1 MPSVAGA
8 GGGRHFSVN
17 RAVACWRHRR
27 LRLLFLQRPLFSSL
41 AGGRGGGGEDATPH
55 LPVVVVGAGPVGLVL
70 SFLLTKFGIK
80 CAVLEKNIEFTRHP
94 RAHFINNRTMEIFR
108 KLDGLAGDIEK
119 SQPPVDLWRK
129 FVYCTSLSGSILG
142 SVDHMKQED
151 FDKVISPISV
161 AHFSQHKLV
170 DLLLKKLEGIGFQ
183 TCLPDEIGSSTQD
196 LVLENK
202 ILMGHECSSIQPTDN
217 GILIGASFNKAGRM
231 QERKIHC
238 GLLLGTDG
246 ARSTVRE
253 LAGIHMKGQRDL
265 QKLVS
270 VHFLSKDLG
279 KYLSRERPGMLFFI
293 FNPDAIGVLVAHDLG
308 HGEFVLQIPFYPPQQ
323 MFEDFSTKVC
333 EEIIVKLVGWEP
345 TDMRILDIKPWVMHA
360 EVAEKYIGCNNRIIL
375 VGDAAHRFPPAGGF
389 GMNTGVQDAH
399 NLAWK
404 LYILQNCVASPSIL
418 QTYES
423 ERRPVAIFNTE
434 LSVENF
440 KAAMSIPATLGL
452 DPTVANSVHQVI
464 NSSLGSVIPRNLQK
478 MVLEGLFSIGRAQV
492 SDYILNKKNPLGSSR
507 LARLRS
513 ILDEGKS
520 LQLQFPAED
529 LGFRYELGALDA
541 EDCAERTYEA
551 EKLKNSKRSREYIPS
566 AKVGSRLPHMLMRAV
581 STSNEGVFSTLD
593 LVSGDKPEFALLIAP
608 LKESYELARA
618 MLKIADELRLSA
630 KICVIWPQGSVDAK
644 VKGSRSELA
653 PWTNYVDVEEI
664 PRAPVNSWWDMCQIT
679 RKSVIL
685 VRPDEHIAWRTE
697 SDKVRD
703 ADSEVRRVFS
713 KVLCPTRPIQ

>member
-1 MPSVAGA
+1 MPSIT
-8 GGGRHFSVN
+8 GGGRLF
-17 RAVACWRHRR
+17 AAHRGAIWW
-27 LRLLFLQRPLFSSL
+27 LRRRQHRPISSL
-41 AGGRGGGGEDATPH
+41 SGGGGRGGAPH
-55 LPVVVVGAGPVGLVL
+55 LPVLIVGAGPVGLVL

-80 CAVLEKNIEFTRHP
+80 CAVIEKNVEFTRHP

-108 KLDGLAGDIEK
+108 KVDGLAGDIER

-129 FVYCTSLSGSILG
+129 FVYCTSLSGSVLG

-161 AHFSQHKLV
+161 AHFSQYKLV

-183 TCLPDEIGSSTQD
+183 TCLPGEIGNSTQD
-196 LVLENK
+196 LGLESK
-202 ILMGHECSSIQPTDN
+202 ILMGHECTSLQQTDE
-217 GILIGASFNKAGRM
+217 GILVGASVNNGGRIL
-231 QERKIHC
+231 ERKLHC

-253 LAGIHMKGQRDL
+253 LAGISMEGERDL

-270 VHFLSKDLG
+270 VHFLSRDLG
-279 KYLSRERPGMLFFI
+279 RYLSTKRPGMLFFV
-293 FNPDAIGVLVAHDLG
+293 FNPGAIGVLVAHNLE

-323 MFEDFSTKVC
+323 MFEEFSAKVC
-333 EEIIVKLVGWEP
+333 EQIIVKLVGWEP
-345 TDMRILDIKPWVMHA
+345 ADIQVLDIKPWAMHA
-360 EVAEKYIGCNNRIIL
+360 EVAEKYISCNNRVVL

-404 LYILQNCVASPSIL
+404 LALFLTGVASPSIV

-452 DPTVANSVHQVI
+452 DPIVANSVHQVI
-464 NSSLGSVIPRNLQK
+464 NSSLGSIIPRNVQK
-478 MVLEGLFSIGRAQV
+478 AVLEGLFSIGRAQV
-492 SDYILNKKNPLGSSR
+492 SDYVLNEKNPLGSLR

-529 LGFRYELGALDA
+529 LGFCYEEGALVA
-541 EDCAERTYEA
+541 EYYG
-551 EKLKNSKRSREYIPS
+551 EKTQKGVKLEHSKRASREYIPS
-566 AKVGSRLPHMLMRAV
+566 AKVGSRLPHMQ
-581 STSNEGVFSTLD
+581 GVFSTLD
-593 LVSGDKPEFALLIAP
+593 LVNRDKLEFVLIIAP
-608 LKESYELARA
+608 LKGSYVIARA
-618 MLKIADELRLSA
+618 TLKVADEFKLSA
-630 KICVIWPQGSVDAK
+630 KVCVIWPQGSADVE
-644 VKGSRSELA
+644 VEESRSELE
-653 PWTNYVDVEEI
+653 PWTNYVDVEEV
-664 PRAPVNSWWDMCQIT
+664 PRVSGNSWWEMCQVS
-679 RKSVIL
+679 RKNVIL
-685 VRPDEHIAWRTE
+685 VRPDEHIAWRME
-697 SDKVRD
+697 SDMVRD
-703 ADSEVRRVFS
+703 ADSEVRGVFS
-713 KVLCPTRPIQ
+713 QILCLNCHHHV

>member
-1 MPSVAGA
+1 MPSIAGA
-8 GGGRHFSVN
+8 GGGRLFSVN
-17 RAVACWRHRR
+17 GAAAYWGSSRRR
-27 LRLLFLQRPLFSSL
+27 LLLLQRPLFSSL
-41 AGGRGGGGEDATPH
+41 AGGGTGDDVTPH
-55 LPVVVVGAGPVGLVL
+55 LPVVIVGAGPVGLVL

-80 CAVLEKNIEFTRHP
+80 CAVLEKNVEFTRHP

-108 KLDGLAGDIEK
+108 KLDGLAGDIER

-151 FDKVISPISV
+151 FDKIISPISV

-170 DLLLKKLEGIGFQ
+170 DLLLKKLDGIGFQ
-183 TCLPDEIGSSTQD
+183 TCLPGDIGSSTQD

-202 ILMGHECSSIQPTDN
+202 ILMGHECSSVQLTDK
-217 GILIGASFNKAGRM
+217 GILIGASFNEAGRM

-238 GLLLGTDG
+238 GLLLGADG

-253 LAGIHMKGQRDL
+253 LAG
-265 QKLVS
+265 
-270 VHFLSKDLG
+270 
-279 KYLSRERPGMLFFI
+279 
-293 FNPDAIGVLVAHDLG
+293 AIGVLVAHDLE

-323 MFEDFSTKVC
+323 MFEDFSTKIC

-345 TDMRILDIKPWVMHA
+345 SDVQVLDIKPWVMHA
-360 EVAEKYIGCNNRIIL
+360 EVAEKYIGCDNRIIL

-404 LYILQNCVASPSIL
+404 LCLLQNGVASPSIL

-423 ERRPVAIFNTE
+423 ERRPVRLSSHSQAFYNVAIFNTE

-440 KAAMSIPATLGL
+440 KAAMSIPAALGL

-478 MVLEGLFSIGRAQV
+478 SVLEGLFSIGRAQV
-492 SDYILNKKNPLGSSR
+492 SDYILNEKNPLGSLR

-529 LGFRYELGALDA
+529 LGFHYELGALVA
-541 EDCAERTYEA
+541 EDCAETTYEA
-551 EKLKNSKRSREYIPS
+551 EKQKHSKRSREYIPS
-566 AKVGSRLPHMLMRAV
+566 AKAGSRLPHMLMRAL

-593 LVSGDKPEFALLIAP
+593 LVNGDKPEFALIIAP
-608 LKESYELARA
+608 LKVSYELARA
-618 MLKIADELRLSA
+618 MLKIADELKLPT

-653 PWTNYVDVEEI
+653 PWTNYVDVEEV
-664 PRAPVNSWWDMCQIT
+664 PRAPVNSWWEMCQIT
-679 RKSVIL
+679 SKSVIL

-697 SDKVRD
+697 SDRVTD

-713 KVLCPTRPIQ
+713 EVLCLTSRIQ

>member
-1 MPSVAGA
+1 MLSIAGA
-8 GGGRHFSVN
+8 VGGRLFCVHRGVTW
-17 RAVACWRHRR
+17 WRPRRR
-27 LRLLFLQRPLFSSL
+27 LLPLQLPLFSSL
-41 AGGRGGGGEDATPH
+41 AAGGGGAPPH
-55 LPVVVVGAGPVGLVL
+55 LPVVIAGAGPVGLVL

-80 CAVLEKNIEFTRHP
+80 CAVLDKNVEFTRHP

-108 KLDGLAGDIEK
+108 KLDGLAGDIEN

-170 DLLLKKLEGIGFQ
+170 DLLIKKLEGIGFQ
-183 TCLPDEIGSSTQD
+183 TYLPDEIGSSTQD

-202 ILMGHECSSIQPTDN
+202 IFMGHECSSIQLTDD
-217 GILIGASFNKAGRM
+217 GILIGASFNNAGRM

-238 GLLLGTDG
+238 GLLLGADG

-253 LAGIHMKGQRDL
+253 LAGINMKGQRDL

-270 VHFLSKDLG
+270 VHFLSRDLG

-293 FNPDAIGVLVAHDLG
+293 FNPDAVGVLVAHDLE

-345 TDMRILDIKPWVMHA
+345 TDVQVLDVKPWAMHA

-404 LYILQNCVASPSIL
+404 LCLLQNDVASTSII

-423 ERRPVAIFNTE
+423 ERQPVAIFNTE
-434 LSVENF
+434 LSVDNF

-478 MVLEGLFSIGRAQV
+478 KLLEGLFSIGRAQL
-492 SDYILNKKNPLGSSR
+492 SDYILNEKNPLGSSR
-507 LARLRS
+507 LARLKS

-541 EDCAERTYEA
+541 EDCAETTCEA
-551 EKLKNSKRSREYIPS
+551 EKQKHSKRSREYVPS
-566 AKVGSRLPHMLMRAV
+566 AKVGSRLPHMLMRAL

-593 LVSGDKPEFALLIAP
+593 LVSGDKPEFALIIAP
-608 LKESYELARA
+608 LKESYDLARA
-618 MLKIADELRLSA
+618 MLKIADELKLSA

-644 VKGSRSELA
+644 VRGSRSELA

-664 PRAPVNSWWDMCQIT
+664 PRASVNSWWETCQIN
-679 RKSVIL
+679 RKSIIL
-685 VRPDEHIAWRTE
+685 VRPDEHVAWRTE
-697 SDKVRD
+697 SDRVKD
-703 ADSEVRRVFS
+703 ADSEIRRVFS
-713 KVLCPTRPIQ
+713 NVLCLTRPIR

>member
-1 MPSVAGA
+1 MPSIAGVE
-8 GGGRHFSVN
+8 RLFSMN
-17 RAVACWRHRR
+17 RAAFYWRHRHR
-27 LRLLFLQRPLFSSL
+27 QPLIQHPLFSSL
-41 AGGRGGGGEDATPH
+41 AGGGGGDDAPPH
-55 LPVVVVGAGPVGLVL
+55 LPVVIVGAGTVGLVL
-70 SFLLTKFGIK
+70 SFLTKFGIK
-80 CAVLEKNIEFTRHP
+80 CAVLEKNVEFTRHP
-94 RAHFINNRTMEIFR
+94 RAHFINNRTMEGRYEQIFR
-108 KLDGLAGDIEK
+108 KLDGLAGDIER

-142 SVDHMKQED
+142 SMDHMKQEGRI
-151 FDKVISPISV
+151 ISPVSV
-161 AHFSQHKLV
+161 VHFSQHKLV

-183 TCLPDEIGSSTQD
+183 TCLPDEVDSSDQD
-196 LVLENK
+196 LVLEHK
-202 ILMGHECSSIQPTDN
+202 ILMGHECSSIQVTDN
-217 GILIGASFNKAGRM
+217 GILVGASFNKAGRM
-231 QERKIHC
+231 HERKIHC

-253 LAGIHMKGQRDL
+253 LTGIRMKGQRDL

-270 VHFLSKDLG
+270 VHFQSRDLG

-293 FNPDAIGVLVAHDLG
+293 FNPNAIGVLVAHDLE

-345 TDMRILDIKPWVMHA
+345 TDVQVLDIKSWVMHA

-404 LYILQNCVASPSIL
+404 LCLLQNGVASPSIL
-418 QTYES
+418 QTYEL

-440 KAAMSIPATLGL
+440 KVAMSIPATLGL

-464 NSSLGSVIPRNLQK
+464 NSSLGSVIPRKLQK
-478 MVLEGLFSIGRAQV
+478 MVLEGLFSIGLAQV
-492 SDYILNKKNPLGSSR
+492 SDYILNEKNPFGSSR

-529 LGFRYELGALDA
+529 LGFRYKLGALDA
-541 EDCAERTYEA
+541 EDCAETTYEA
-551 EKLKNSKRSREYIPS
+551 EKPKHPKRSREYIPS
-566 AKVGSRLPHMLMRAV
+566 AKAGSRLPHMLVRAL
-581 STSNEGVFSTLD
+581 SASNEGVFSTLD
-593 LVSGDKPEFALLIAP
+593 LVSGDKPEFALIVAP

-618 MLKIADELRLSA
+618 MLKVADELKLPV
-630 KICVIWPQGSVDAK
+630 KICVIWPQGSVDA
-644 VKGSRSELA
+644 KGSRSELA
-653 PWTNYVDVEEI
+653 PWTNYVDVEEVS
-664 PRAPVNSWWDMCQIT
+664 RAPVNSWWEMCQIT
-679 RKSVIL
+679 SKSVIL
-685 VRPDEHIAWRTE
+685 VRPDEHVAWRTE
-697 SDKVRD
+697 SDRVKD
-703 ADSEVRRVFS
+703 ADSEVRRVFT
-713 KVLCPTRPIQ
+713 KVLSN

>member
-1 MPSVAGA
+1 MPTIAGS
-8 GGGRHFSVN
+8 GRGRLF
-17 RAVACWRHRR
+17 AAHRGAIWW
-27 LRLLFLQRPLFSSL
+27 LRRRQHPPFSSL
-41 AGGRGGGGEDATPH
+41 AGGGSRGGAPH
-55 LPVVVVGAGPVGLVL
+55 LPVLIVGAGPVGLVL

-80 CAVLEKNIEFTRHP
+80 CAVIEKNVEFTRHP

-108 KLDGLAGDIEK
+108 KLDGLAGDIER

-129 FVYCTSLSGSILG
+129 FVYCTSLTGSVIG

-161 AHFSQHKLV
+161 AHFLQYKLV

-183 TCLPDEIGSSTQD
+183 TCLPGEIGNLTQD
-196 LVLENK
+196 SGLESK
-202 ILMGHECSSIQPTDN
+202 ILMGHECTSLQQTEE
-217 GILIGASFNKAGRM
+217 GILVGASVNNGGRIL
-231 QERKIHC
+231 ERKLHC

-253 LAGIHMKGQRDL
+253 LAGISMEGERDL

-270 VHFLSKDLG
+270 VHFHSRDLG
-279 KYLSRERPGMLFFI
+279 RYLSTQRPGMLFFV
-293 FNPDAIGVLVAHDLG
+293 FNPGAIGVLVAHDLE
-308 HGEFVLQIPFYPPQQ
+308 HGEFVLQQ
-323 MFEDFSTKVC
+323 MFEEFSAKVC
-333 EEIIVKLVGWEP
+333 EQIIVKLVGWEP
-345 TDMRILDIKPWVMHA
+345 ADIQVLDIKPWAMHA
-360 EVAEKYIGCNNRIIL
+360 EVAEKYIGCNNRVVL

-389 GMNTGVQDAH
+389 GMNTGIQDAH

-404 LYILQNCVASPSIL
+404 LGLILTGAASPSIV

-464 NSSLGSVIPRNLQK
+464 NRSLGSIIPRNVQK
-478 MVLEGLFSIGRAQV
+478 AVLEGLFSIGRVQV
-492 SDYILNKKNPLGSSR
+492 SDYVLNEKNPLGSLR

-529 LGFRYELGALDA
+529 LGFCYEEGALVA
-541 EDCAERTYEA
+541 EDCG
-551 EKLKNSKRSREYIPS
+551 EKTQKRVKLEHSKRASREYTPS
-566 AKVGSRLPHMLMRAV
+566 AKVGSRLPHMLVRALPA
-581 STSNEGVFSTLD
+581 SSEGAFSTLD
-593 LVSGDKPEFALLIAP
+593 LVNGDKPEFVLIIAP
-608 LKESYELARA
+608 LKESYDIARA
-618 MLKIADELRLSA
+618 TLKVADEFKLSA
-630 KICVIWPQGSVDAK
+630 KVCVIWPQGSADVE
-644 VKGSRSELA
+644 VEESRSELE
-653 PWTNYVDVEEI
+653 PWTNYVDVEEVPRI
-664 PRAPVNSWWDMCQIT
+664 PGNSWWEMCQIS
-679 RKSVIL
+679 RKNVIL

-697 SDKVRD
+697 SGVVGD

-713 KVLCPTRPIQ
+713 QVLCLNCHQV